1 MEAVE
6 KALSTA
12 SKTALHGAK
21 GREWKSFPTVAAFL
35 TNILGGP
42 RYVWVTKVKNCQEFE
57 NMVVG

>member
-42 RYVWVTKVKNCQEFE
+42 RYV
-57 NMVVG
+57 